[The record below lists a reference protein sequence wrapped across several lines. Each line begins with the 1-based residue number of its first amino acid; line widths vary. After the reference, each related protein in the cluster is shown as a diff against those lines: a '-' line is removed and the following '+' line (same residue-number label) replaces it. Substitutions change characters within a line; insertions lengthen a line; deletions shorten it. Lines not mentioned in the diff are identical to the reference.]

1 MKLLSSL
8 RSLIST
14 LFHHDH
20 IESEMEEELRL
31 HIENRAD
38 DLERSGLSR
47 TEAVRQA
54 RIEFGGQERFKE
66 EIRDERASR
75 WLETLWT
82 DLRYAARMLRKSP
95 GFTAVALLTL
105 ALGIGANTAI
115 FTMMNGLMLHT
126 LPVRDPARLV
136 EILHHYPDEP
146 EPGFNGFLWDD
157 YQAMRGNRVL
167 SDLIIGSLNFCVL
180 SGHGFAS
187 QTAFVGNVGG
197 TFFESLGVKPAIGRL
212 IIPQDITDSA
222 PVAVVSWSFW
232 KSRFNLNPA
241 IVGQKIIADD
251 KPLTIVGVAQ
261 REFYGLSNQAKQDLW
276 MPFSLGGPISSETG
290 VGLYGYLNPGV
301 TIQQARADLSTL
313 FQASNNRPGA
323 DPFMRRSDLRVVPA
337 GHGISTPVTQMLSTP
352 LIVLM
357 ATVSLL
363 LLLACANLAGL
374 LMARGASRQ
383 HEMAVRVSLG
393 AARSRLLRQN
403 LTESLLLSI
412 IGSAI
417 GIFFAYA
424 ATGALVRVF
433 ASGRFITDLPVRFDM
448 LRNPDARVLVFTAA
462 IALLTGLLCGLAPAI
477 SASNVSP
484 ASALLPSAKIGQTK
498 RQRFFGRGLVAAQV
512 ALSLVLVSLACLFV
526 SYLST
531 LRNDLGFERNN
542 LLLVTLDFAQS
553 GYNPAQYS
561 HLSQVLLARLNA
573 VPGVSSATF
582 SEMSPMEGPA
592 ASAVAV
598 PEGHPEKQPQI
609 VINNIAPGY
618 FKTYATPFLAGRD
631 FSSRDEVGSRVAII
645 NQTAARDFFGTEN
658 PIGKHF
664 TLDHITQTK
673 EPKTFEVIGVVADAK
688 YKDLEQPAPPT
699 IYGNLIREGELGS
712 QLAIRT
718 KLDPASVDA
727 VVRQTESDVFKNVPI
742 VRMMEMNQQID
753 STIVPQRLF
762 AALSASFGALGV
774 LLAVVGLYGLL
785 AYAVARRTH
794 EIGVRIALGAERT
807 DVVRIVLRDAV
818 WMICAGLAIGA
829 PLAFWGKRIAASLI
843 PGLPI
848 AGALPIIVAAAV
860 MIAVGLIA
868 AYLPARRAMHVDPL
882 IALRYE

>member
-1 MKLLSSL
+1 
-8 RSLIST
+8 
-14 LFHHDH
+14 
-20 IESEMEEELRL
+20 
-31 HIENRAD
+31 
-38 DLERSGLSR
+38 
-47 TEAVRQA
+47 
-54 RIEFGGQERFKE
+54 
-66 EIRDERASR
+66 
-75 WLETLWT
+75 
-82 DLRYAARMLRKSP
+82 
-95 GFTAVALLTL
+95 
-105 ALGIGANTAI
+105 
-115 FTMMNGLMLHT
+115 
-126 LPVRDPARLV
+126 
-136 EILHHYPDEP
+136 
-146 EPGFNGFLWDD
+146 
-157 YQAMRGNRVL
+157 
-167 SDLIIGSLNFCVL
+167 
-180 SGHGFAS
+180 
-187 QTAFVGNVGG
+187 
-197 TFFESLGVKPAIGRL
+197 
-212 IIPQDITDSA
+212 
-222 PVAVVSWSFW
+222 
-232 KSRFNLNPA
+232 
-241 IVGQKIIADD
+241 
-251 KPLTIVGVAQ
+251 
-261 REFYGLSNQAKQDLW
+261 
-276 MPFSLGGPISSETG
+276 
-290 VGLYGYLNPGV
+290 
-301 TIQQARADLSTL
+301 
-313 FQASNNRPGA
+313 
-323 DPFMRRSDLRVVPA
+323 
-337 GHGISTPVTQMLSTP
+337 
-352 LIVLM
+352 
-357 ATVSLL
+357 
-363 LLLACANLAGL
+363 
-374 LMARGASRQ
+374 
-383 HEMAVRVSLG
+383 VRVSLG

-412 IGSAI
+412 AGSAI
-417 GIFFAYA
+417 GIFLAYA
-424 ATGALVRVF
+424 STGALVRVF

-484 ASALLPSAKIGQTK
+484 ATALLPSSKIGQTA
-498 RQRFFGRGLVAAQV
+498 RQRFFGKGLVAAQV

-526 SYLST
+526 SYLSN

-561 HLSQVLLARLNA
+561 HLSQELLARLNT

-598 PEGHPEKQPQI
+598 PEGHPERQPQI
-609 VINNIAPGY
+609 FINNIAPGY

-631 FSSRDEVGSRVAII
+631 FSLRDEAGSRVAII
-645 NQTAARDFFGTEN
+645 NQTAARDLFGDGNEN

-664 TLDHITQTK
+664 TLDHITLTK

-699 IYGNLIREGELGS
+699 IYGNLVREGELGS

-762 AALSASFGALGV
+762 AALSASFGALGT

-785 AYAVARRTH
+785 AYTVARRTH
-794 EIGVRIALGAERT
+794 EIGVRIALGAEQT

-829 PLAFWGKRIAASLI
+829 PLAYWGKRIAASLI
-843 PGLPI
+843 PGLPT
-848 AGALPIIVAAAV
+848 AGALPIIVAAAI

-868 AYLPARRAMHVDPL
+868 GYLPARRAMHVDPL